1 MVACKKNQNCVIFSN
16 NIFCNLSFRHLI
28 FLSFSDVV
36 TFKFLLVFRINIYVF
51 LFWKQLFTTLH
62 DIIFC
67 NDLRFCPQICS
78 KKLSDRKI
86 ILQKYV
92 HEKKIFSL
100 KISWKS
106 KVVKC
111 NILYRN
117 LNNRKSCIC
126 KQICAFYLMIVSISL
141 CVKSSN
147 KSIVRN
153 IHIKDW
159 Y

>member
-1 MVACKKNQNCVIFSN
+1 M
-16 NIFCNLSFRHLI
+16 
-28 FLSFSDVV
+28 
-36 TFKFLLVFRINIYVF
+36 
-51 LFWKQLFTTLH
+51 
-62 DIIFC
+62 
-67 NDLRFCPQICS
+67 
-78 KKLSDRKI
+78 SDRKI

-92 HEKKIFSL
+92 HEKNIFSL

-126 KQICAFYLMIVSISL
+126 KQICAVYLIIVSISL

-147 KSIVRN
+147 KSIVKENSNQRLVLIN
-153 IHIKDW
+153 NW
-159 Y
+159 YENDMMVSYQSC